1 MEYSSYLDAEG
12 QNAAMAATK
21 KIKKNLKLK
30 RRLQDTEG
38 TIYTAYML
46 T

>member
-1 MEYSSYLDAEG
+1 MPPW
-12 QNAAMAATK
+12 QQQK
-21 KIKKNLKLK
+21 KLKQNLKLK